1 MAVNRRHFMT
11 TAAAL
16 GGAVLLAPPGT
27 AQALAGTAVRGGT
40 GTPDYQP
47 TKASLDTHPVPR
59 WYKDAKFGIFV
70 HWGIYSVIAG
80 ATPRSAS
87 EWYLWYQSTKDTAEW
102 KYHRDTYGEDVTYD
116 DLIPRFKAE
125 KYDPDA
131 WVRLFEQAG
140 AEYFALTSKHHDG
153 FALYPSRVTDRHSVA
168 YGPKRDLVG
177 ELMTAARKR
186 GTVRPGLYYSLGEYF
201 NPAIGRPMRN
211 FYTDKE
217 IPMTGYKPVQDYV
230 GDYELKQLY
239 EIIDRYDPELL
250 WADGQWFRPTGN
262 PPWRSEEPMAHYY
275 NQAKNRKRPKGVVI
289 NDRFDT
295 HFDFATYEQ
304 RTNPTMDP
312 QKWECCMTMGYSWGY
327 NKHEPDEDYK
337 TSEFLIQL
345 LADVVSKNGNLLLNI
360 GPRPDG
366 TIPEIMQERLRD
378 IGAWLKVNGPA
389 IYGSTPWVRAEEEGS
404 PLGIR
409 YTVTPGKFNIIVLG
423 APSGTLS
430 VPGDIPISATSRIR
444 LLGTSGSLRW
454 TRRDGKINITVPS
467 SLPSD
472 IANVFTVDW
481 AR

>member
-11 TAAAL
+11 TAAAV

-27 AQALAGTAVRGGT
+27 AAALTGPTLTGNGT
-40 GTPDYQP
+40 GIPDYRP

-70 HWGIYSVIAG
+70 HWGVYSVIGG

-102 KYHRDTYGEDVTYD
+102 KYHRDTYGENVTYD

-125 KYDPDA
+125 KYDPDS

-153 FALYPSRVTDRHSVA
+153 FALYPSKVTDRHSGA
-168 YGPKRDLVG
+168 YGPRRDLVG
-177 ELMTAARKR
+177 ELMAAARRR

-217 IPMTGYKPVQDYV
+217 IPLTGYKPVQDYV

-250 WADGQWFRPTGN
+250 WADGQWFRPEGN

-275 NQAKNRKRPKGVVI
+275 NQAKNRRHPKGVVT

-337 TSEFLIQL
+337 TSEFLIRL

-366 TIPEIMQERLRD
+366 TIPGIMQERLRD

-409 YTVTPGKFNIIVLG
+409 YTVSPGKFNIIVLG

-430 VPGDIPISATSRIR
+430 VPGDIPSVPLPGSGCSA
-444 LLGTSGSLRW
+444 GAA
-454 TRRDGKINITVPS
+454 V
-467 SLPSD
+467 
-472 IANVFTVDW
+472 
-481 AR
+481 